1 MILSNEIKAQ
11 MRRVGL
17 TQEQLSAKLGINQA
31 TLNRKIN
38 EPDGKNLSVKEAL
51 AIGNA
56 LRLTPESLTAIFFA
70 QELADTQ
77 D

>member
-17 TQEQLSAKLGINQA
+17 TQEQLASKLNINQA

-51 AIGNA
+51 EIGDA
-56 LRLTPESLTAIFFA
+56 LKIPPTMLATIFFA
-70 QELADTQ
+70 KELADTQ
-77 D
+77 E